1 MTLRDV
7 RYQIDDAIEEGFG
20 SREIVDDFS
29 IFDHFKDNCSIT
41 YEQAISKLEYLKAC
55 AETVDKYEDDVIDD
69 YRHMA
74 ESEMREIID
83 ILLALDFGEEESK

>member
-7 RYQIDDAIEEGFG
+7 RYRIDEAIEEGFG
-20 SREIVDDFS
+20 SYEIVDDFS

-41 YEQAISKLEYLKAC
+41 YEQAISKLKYLKAC
-55 AETVDKYEDDVIDD
+55 AETVGAYEDDVIAD

-74 ESEMREIID
+74 ESDMREIID
-83 ILLALDFGEEESK
+83 ILLALDFGEEE